1 MPNTRKNRG
10 VFSSLYSP
18 VSGIVRTA
26 GNVAHSGLNTAYT
39 VPATFAK
46 GAKNTVRNS
55 LNRLVS
61 GVDNIGQKAT
71 TGINRSLS
79 SAFTR
84 KNRKASRKNRKASRK
99 NRKASRKSRKSRKA
113 SRKNRKASRK
123 DRKVGGG
130 VGLQWRPARKASRK
144 NRKASRKNRKAS
156 RKNRRNNRRNN
167 RK

>member
-99 NRKASRKSRKSRKA
+99 NRKASRKNRKA
-113 SRKNRKASRK
+113 SRKN
-123 DRKVGGG
+123 RKVGGG
-130 VGLQWRPARKASRK
+130 VGLQWKPSRKNRKANRK
-144 NRKASRKNRKAS
+144 NRKASRKNRK
-156 RKNRRNNRRNN
+156 NRRTN